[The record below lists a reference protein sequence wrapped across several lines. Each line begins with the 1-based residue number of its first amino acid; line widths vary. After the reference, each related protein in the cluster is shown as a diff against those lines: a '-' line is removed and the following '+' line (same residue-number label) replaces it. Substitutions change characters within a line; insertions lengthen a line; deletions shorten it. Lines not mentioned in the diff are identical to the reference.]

1 MNEPTRGFRL
11 RDGMTPVALSVVVN
25 ASLFALL
32 ARSFCASS
40 LPEARYIAVELQPS
54 VRVTAHAPSAPK
66 PSIVIPLPAVAKPA
80 PNVRPAQAVLAA
92 KHQIGPPQRE
102 GDPPS
107 REASADEPGP
117 RIQYSASEA
126 VGLPGGDA
134 GSAGGSGGAS
144 SGGPGAYTGS
154 GDGGGTSGGSGTP
167 SGVPS
172 VDRHVPAPRVNPS
185 VSESPKP
192 APNGESRAARLVGQV
207 RPAYPS
213 DARDDGVEGTT
224 VLSVSLDA
232 TGKVTSAKV
241 VTSSGDRRLDRA
253 AVEAVEKWSYSPCL
267 KDGVPAASTVR
278 VRVEFRLE

>member
-1 MNEPTRGFRL
+1 VNEPTRGFRL

-40 LPEARYIAVELQPS
+40 LPEARYIAVELAPS
-54 VRVTAHAPSAPK
+54 VRVTAHAPPK
-66 PSIVIPLPAVAKPA
+66 SKLNIVVPVPLPRADKPA
-80 PNVRPAQAVLAA
+80 APRKPLFSVLPAKQELMTPTPGMRETPTAIRDA
-92 KHQIGPPQRE
+92 GPSA
-102 GDPPS
+102 GYGNPS
-107 REASADEPGP
+107 
-117 RIQYSASEA
+117 
-126 VGLPGGDA
+126 GGDA

-144 SGGPGAYTGS
+144 SGGPGAYTGP

-167 SGVPS
+167 SGIPS
-172 VDRHVPAPRVNPS
+172 GDKHVPAPRVNPS
-185 VSESPKP
+185 VSEGPKP
-192 APNGESRAARLVGQV
+192 APKGESRAARLVGQV
-207 RPAYPS
+207 RPTYPS

-224 VLSVSLDA
+224 VLSVSLD
-232 TGKVTSAKV
+232 TSGKVTSAKV